1 MCMWAN
7 RASTAVS
14 LEAHNEAHGLS
25 TGLQLRT
32 LSVRLGLG
40 SPALRV

>member
-25 TGLQLRT
+25 TGVQLRT

-40 SPALRV
+40 SPALKV